1 VTLPR
6 RFYARS
12 PLVVAPALLGK
23 VLLAADGRSG
33 RITEVEAYCGTD
45 DPASHAYRGRTARND
60 TMWRGPGLLYVYF
73 TYGMHWCA
81 NATCTSDGDACA
93 GAVLIRALEPLSGLE
108 AMRRARWRSQ
118 RHQTDRDLCRG
129 PARLCQ
135 ALGWDRT
142 LDGADLVTID
152 RGVRIGDDG
161 TPPPP
166 VAVTTRIGLSV
177 AIDRPWRF
185 VVAGSPWVSGPAV
198 RDASRASRASR
209 VLPGPVPAR
218 SSPDSASRKVARPA
232 RTAGTVLPAPKNPI
246 GKQRPAGH
254 PA

>member
-1 VTLPR
+1 VTGRGPVTLPR

-81 NATCTSDGDACA
+81 NATCTSDGDAGA

-135 ALGWDRT
+135 ALAWDRA
-142 LDGADLVTID
+142 LDGADLVTAD

-161 TPPPP
+161 APPPP
-166 VAVTTRIGLSV
+166 VAVTTRIGLRV
-177 AIDRPWRF
+177 ATDRPWRF

-198 RDASRASRASR
+198 
-209 VLPGPVPAR
+209 PGSGGGGAGGPGSGGGGAGGPGSDGGGAGGPAR
-218 SSPDSASRKVARPA
+218 PIVPTPPPSAPRPQEH
-232 RTAGTVLPAPKNPI
+232 R
-246 GKQRPAGH
+246 R
-254 PA
+254 